1 MSEWIA
7 SGAAVESGPEIPL
20 LGRRAPARRSPP
32 MLSRMGR
39 PGDRA
44 LALLDALAAR
54 PVGHLLAAWLLLALG
69 FGIVY
74 WVAGVAGAGGLMEHG
89 AMEPASARGLLSAL
103 YFSFITAMSVGYG
116 DVLPVG
122 AMRVLAILEAAAGLL
137 IFGFVIS
144 KFVSRRQE
152 EVIDEIHRIAFEDRL
167 GRVQTGLHLAL
178 GEMQAL
184 AALCADGAQPPP
196 RTLARAESV
205 ALVFARELRVVHDLL
220 YRPQQQPDEEAL
232 EAILVTLA
240 ATYREMHDLV
250 ECMPPAAVAASGFR
264 RSLGAIARLGTE
276 ICGECVPREHAP
288 ALREWMD
295 QIQESARRL
304 PGAGGR

>member
-1 MSEWIA
+1 M
-7 SGAAVESGPEIPL
+7 
-20 LGRRAPARRSPP
+20 RA
-32 MLSRMGR
+32 RMGR

-44 LALLDALAAR
+44 LALLDSLAAR
-54 PVGHLLAAWLLLALG
+54 PVGHLLMAWLVLALG
-69 FGIVY
+69 FGVIY
-74 WVAGVAGAGGLMEHG
+74 WVAGVTGFGGLMEHG
-89 AMEPASARGLLSAL
+89 AMEPASAGGLLSAI

-152 EVIDEIHRIAFEDRL
+152 EAIDEIHHIAFEDRL

-184 AALCADGAQPPP
+184 AALCADHAAPPP
-196 RTLARAESV
+196 RTLARVESV
-205 ALVFARELRVVHDLL
+205 AMVFARELRIVHDLL
-220 YRPQQQPDEEAL
+220 YRPQQQPDEEIF

-240 ATYREMHDLV
+240 ATYRELHDLV
-250 ECMPPAAVAASGFR
+250 GCMPPAAVTAAGFR
-264 RSLGAIARLGTE
+264 RSLAAIARLGTE
-276 ICGECVPREHAP
+276 ICGECVPREHTP